1 MHCGRAAAGAPE
13 QRRDAGRLYTLGCK
27 IGDADFR
34 SLGKEERR
42 MDLKAARSGHE
53 TLGLGDDDL
62 LKMYRYMLLARRVDE
77 RSWILNRQ
85 GKAAFV
91 ISCQGHEAAQV
102 GVAYNLRPG
111 YDYVY
116 PYYRDFGIVLT
127 LGQTP
132 RDQFLS
138 LLSKNEDPSSGGR
151 QMPGHFSSRDLN
163 IVTASAPVGVQY
175 PQATGSALAFKMR
188 GEDGVA
194 LACGGEAS
202 TSGGDWHEAMNFA
215 GIHDL
220 PVVFLVENNI
230 YAISVPEKMQVAG
243 SIAKRAEGYG
253 FPGVEVD
260 GNDVLAVY
268 EAAREAFD
276 RVRRGDGPSLIEA
289 KTYRMT
295 AHSSDD
301 DDRRYREREEIE
313 EWRRKDPI
321 IRFERYLEE
330 NRILDEEKK
339 EQIAGRIK
347 AEVDEAV
354 EYAERAPY
362 ADPEEVLERV
372 YAEG

>member
-1 MHCGRAAAGAPE
+1 
-13 QRRDAGRLYTLGCK
+13 
-27 IGDADFR
+27 
-34 SLGKEERR
+34 
-42 MDLKAARSGHE
+42 MDLKGTQVGNGA
-53 TLGLGDDDL
+53 LGLGDDDL
-62 LKMYRYMLLARRVDE
+62 LRMYRCMLLARRVDE
-77 RSWILNRQ
+77 RMWILNRQ

-91 ISCQGHEAAQV
+91 ISCQGQEAAQV
-102 GVAYNLRPG
+102 GTAFNLRPG

-116 PYYRDFGIVLT
+116 PYYRDAGIALL

-138 LLSKNEDPSSGGR
+138 LLAKKEDPNSAGR
-151 QMPGHFSSRDLN
+151 QMPGHYSSRELN

-175 PQATGSALAFKMR
+175 PQATGTALAFKMR

-220 PVVFLVENNI
+220 PVIFLIENNV
-230 YAISVPEKMQVAG
+230 YAISIPEKMQVAG

-268 EAAREAFD
+268 EAAKEAFE
-276 RVRRGDGPSLIEA
+276 RARGGEGPTLIEA
-289 KTYRMT
+289 KTYRLT

-313 EWRRKDPI
+313 GWRQKDPI
-321 IRFERYLEE
+321 VRFEKYLKEAGL
-330 NRILDEEKK
+330 LDEEKK
-339 EQIAGRIK
+339 EEMSARIK
-347 AEVDEAV
+347 AEIDEAV
-354 EYAERAPY
+354 EYAENASY
-362 ADPEEVLERV
+362 ADPEEALERV

>member
-1 MHCGRAAAGAPE
+1 LDVKGAQVRHE
-13 QRRDAGRLYTLGCK
+13 
-27 IGDADFR
+27 
-34 SLGKEERR
+34 SLGLDE
-42 MDLKAARSGHE
+42 
-53 TLGLGDDDL
+53 DDL
-62 LKMYRYMLLARRVDE
+62 LRIYRHMLLARRVDE

-91 ISCQGHEAAQV
+91 ISCQGHEGAQV
-102 GVAYNLRPG
+102 GTAYNLRPG
-111 YDYVY
+111 HDYVY
-116 PYYRDFGIVLT
+116 PYYRDAGITML
-127 LGQTP
+127 LGQSA

-138 LLSKNEDPSSGGR
+138 LLGKKEDPNSAGR
-151 QMPGHFSSRDLN
+151 QMPGHFSSRELN

-175 PQATGSALAFKMR
+175 PQAVGTALAFKMR
-188 GEDGVA
+188 GEDGVV

-220 PVVFLVENNI
+220 PVVFLVENNV

-268 EAAREAFD
+268 EAAKEAFD
-276 RVRRGDGPSLIEA
+276 RARRGAGPSLIEA
-289 KTYRMT
+289 KTYRLT

-301 DDRRYREREEIE
+301 DDRRYREREEVE
-313 EWRRKDPI
+313 EWRLKDPI
-321 IRFERYLEE
+321 IRFEKYLEE
-330 NRILDEEKK
+330 AGVLDAEKK
-339 EQIAGRIK
+339 EEMAAGIK
-347 AEVDEAV
+347 VEIDEAV
-354 EYAERAPY
+354 EYAEEATY
-362 ADPEEVLERV
+362 ADPEEALERV